1 MDYIQ
6 IGDLVRST
14 GRSEWAPKGP
24 GLVIGKDLPVPPCHS
39 RRWLGPDHD
48 RDDIEELRSR
58 FHVLWLRHNLVRYGY
73 LRSRLEKLEIPNE

>member
-24 GLVIGKDLPVPPCHS
+24 GLVIGKEQL
-39 RRWLGPDHD
+39 RRTLVLGPDH
-48 RDDIEELRSR
+48 EELRSR